1 MESVLCDL
9 CKWSEKSATNSRN
22 SSHILL
28 FIPCE
33 CVKWSERREKNRT
46 IHWLFHTKWG
56 TSIVHLLSPENWET
70 TKPLYLCRTNL
81 IGTQWKMLTCN
92 VNDVSITIWLRA
104 WQKQK
109 QRTRC
114 RIIMAIIIITRLT
127 RAHTACVCVCEA
139 RLLAVATECERCSVP
154 DAEECMHSLNLI
166 AWNYRIITSFTSK
179 VSLINQ
185 IGYVQSC
192 AQ

>member
-127 RAHTACVCVCEA
+127 RAHTACVCVWSP
-139 RLLAVATECERCSVP
+139 VAGSSYWMRTVQCAWCRRMYAFIKFNSVKLSYY
-154 DAEECMHSLNLI
+154 HFI
-166 AWNYRIITSFTSK
+166 YF
-179 VSLINQ
+179 
-185 IGYVQSC
+185 
-192 AQ
+192 